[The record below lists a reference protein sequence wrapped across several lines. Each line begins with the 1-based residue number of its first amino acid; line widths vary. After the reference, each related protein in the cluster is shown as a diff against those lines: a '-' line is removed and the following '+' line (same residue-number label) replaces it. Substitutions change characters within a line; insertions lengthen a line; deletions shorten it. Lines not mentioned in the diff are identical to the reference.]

1 MLETRFNGQDESQ
14 AQINFDSLS
23 TNYGANTIS
32 VGPAP
37 AGHPLAPQGSPGMIT
52 TTDPESTPPSI
63 VIHTLVFKGNT
74 PLEFLRL
81 NTILNSGWTDGSLV
95 LNEVTGIVSAE
106 IVPEPSTYALLAG
119 IVAFAFIAKRK
130 RTKA

>member
-106 IVPEPSTYALLAG
+106 IVPEPSTLSL
-119 IVAFAFIAKRK
+119 IHI
-130 RTKA
+130 